1 MKRLFA
7 YLFIPFLMLASCD
20 SWLDVV
26 PEEDI
31 ATIDSEFETYD
42 QAYVWLQSAYTYM
55 QKIYE
60 RYNDVAY
67 SGTDELVADN
77 YLRNSRA
84 SSHPVG
90 LDIIGGRQ
98 NVFAPYADTWLNV
111 VTLQSGPAR
120 NDFYTQISI
129 CNHFITRIDNVYN
142 LPAKDKSE
150 WKAEVIALKAYY
162 YLELVRRYGPV
173 MIVPDSFDP
182 NQDVESLKLPRSH
195 VDTCFNYIVRLC
207 DEVVDLLPSRLAK
220 KTDRRGYFNKEAV
233 MALKARALCYQASDL
248 FNGNSDYTNFVNKNG
263 EPLFSSTPDPQKWE
277 RAAQAAID
285 VIDFCHDAGSA
296 ALIEGNIA
304 NTPLQSCMLDIEKST
319 QTYGWRSDEALYMIR
334 LMDGS
339 DMDWFKLILPKFSD
353 GSNHTLPGACFA
365 PSMKMVEMF
374 YTENGL
380 PINQDLKWVGAGN
393 PYALSVE
400 TDPKYVDV
408 VALNEP
414 VLNLHRRREPRF
426 YADIVADRCYWRL
439 GTETNNVYLI
449 EMYQGEDF
457 GLVERRLSAS
467 TPQNITG
474 YYLKKGT
481 ASTATLNAHQGGLT
495 SLGER
500 PAAIFRLAEMY
511 LIAAEALNECKTAPD
526 AEVYKYLNEVRRRA
540 GIPDVEEAW
549 KGARDPGKVKSKT
562 GMREIIRQEWNIEF
576 AFEGFRFWN
585 LRRWKAANVEL
596 NEKSLGWNVIANNAN
611 DFYNNGRGPVEVYS
625 GNTFVAPR
633 DYFWPIRSEEVQTA
647 GCVQN
652 PGW

>member
-1 MKRLFA
+1 MKRLLA
-7 YLFIPFLMLASCD
+7 YLVIPCLLFTSCD

-31 ATIDSEFETYD
+31 ATIDSDFETYE
-42 QAYVWLQSAYTYM
+42 QAYEWLKSAYVYM
-55 QKIYE
+55 QHLCPEYT
-60 RYNDVAY
+60 NVAY
-67 SGTDELVADN
+67 SGSDELVADN
-77 YLRNSRA
+77 YLENA
-84 SSHPVG
+84 YGHPAG

-98 NVFAPYADTWLNV
+98 NVFAPYADVWLNIIAEAGN
-111 VTLQSGPAR
+111 GPCR
-120 NDFYTQISI
+120 DDLYTYISL

-142 LPAKDKSE
+142 LAAADKRE

-162 YLELVRRYGPV
+162 YFELVRRYGPV

-182 NQDVESLKLPRSH
+182 NQDVEKLKLPRSH

-207 DEVVDLLPSRLAK
+207 DEVVDQLPSRKAK
-220 KTDRRGYFNKEAV
+220 KTERRGYFNKEAV
-233 MALKARALCYQASDL
+233 MALKARTLCYQASDL
-248 FNGNSDYTNFVNKNG
+248 FNGNPDYTNFVSKNG
-263 EPLFSSTPDPQKWE
+263 EPLFSTTPDPKKWE

-285 VIDFCHDAGSA
+285 VIEFCNKMGSGT
-296 ALIEGNIA
+296 LVKGNVA
-304 NTPLQSCMLDIEKST
+304 NTPLQSYMLDIEKSA
-319 QTYGWRSDEALYMIR
+319 QTFGWNNDEMLYMTR
-334 LMDGS
+334 LAPGDAS
-339 DMDWFKLILPKFSD
+339 WLRLVLPKFSD
-353 GSNHTLPGACFA
+353 GSNHTLPGACYT

-380 PINQDLKWVGAGN
+380 PISQDLKWVGAGN
-393 PYALSVE
+393 PYILGVE

-414 VLNLHRRREPRF
+414 MLNLHRRREPRF
-426 YADIVADRCYWRL
+426 YADIAADRCYWRL
-439 GTETNNVYLI
+439 GLGTDNVYLVK
-449 EMYQGEDF
+449 MQQGEDF
-457 GLVERRLSAS
+457 GLVEKRFS
-467 TPQNITG
+467 TNIPQNITG

-481 ASTATLNAHQGGLT
+481 ASTATLNAHQGGLS

-511 LIAAEALNECKTAPD
+511 LIAAEALNECKAAPD
-526 AEVYKYLNEVRRRA
+526 AEIYKYLNEVRRRA

-549 KGARDPGKVKSKT
+549 KGARDPGKVKSKA

-585 LRRWKAANVEL
+585 LRRWKTANVEL
-596 NEKSLGWNVIANNAN
+596 NEKSMGWNVTANNAK
-611 DFYNNGRGPVEVYS
+611 DFYNNWRGPIVVYS

-647 GCVQN
+647 GCEQN
-652 PGW
+652 LGW